1 MLMNEKKPGIGI
13 LIFMVWCALGGLRPE
28 VSRAQEALHPPVFG
42 KFQGLNSPLHI
53 PLVLSGNFGELRQDH
68 FHTGLDFKT
77 EGREGLPVLAA
88 SDGVVARI
96 KISPYGYGRALYLSD
111 PQGLTTVYAHLQ
123 RFAPMLEQYALEQQ
137 YAQQRFGIDQSPKRA
152 FSFVQGDTIGW
163 SGNSGSS
170 GGPHLHFE
178 VRETKTQH
186 PINPFFWGFDVPD
199 EVAPELQGLWVLPV
213 DGSRVNGSQRP
224 VRFSPGAQTIRIT
237 GKARLGLE
245 ALDRLDGAT
254 NRCGVYRAELYVDE
268 VLWFAWELDTLNF
281 AVSRDMNAHAL
292 YDAWER
298 TGEQVHRLHRLPG
311 NRLPIYEAY
320 RTSAVLDGGDSL
332 AQDIEVRIWDVHGNQ
347 TAGKWQVTF
356 ESAPLEQDSGL
367 YRYDQPFDVRNGVA
381 SASGP
386 ARVFYEDFEFPFEP
400 KSGDEAWWQI
410 GPQDM
415 PTSRSI
421 RVELPVDPGASDHT
435 LAVRKGRGGKIEGVY
450 TGKVIRPDLFSFE
463 TKTCG
468 VYRLMQDTVAP
479 NLRPHRQFRTGD
491 PNVLNVQGAKELRF
505 DLADDLSG
513 IDAYEARLDGRW
525 ILFRWDPKRERIWY
539 EVSDQKH
546 RQSTEH
552 VLEIWA
558 RDASGNRVEW
568 RGTVQ
573 FE

>member
-1 MLMNEKKPGIGI
+1 MVRLGWAEARGFAGPRGIASAR
-13 LIFMVWCALGGLRPE
+13 FRQ
-28 VSRAQEALHPPVFG
+28 VSRAQF
-42 KFQGLNSPLHI
+42 PLHI

-254 NRCGVYRAELYVDE
+254 NRCGVYRLSS
-268 VLWFAWELDTLNF
+268 TLMRCF
-281 AVSRDMNAHAL
+281 GL
-292 YDAWER
+292 
-298 TGEQVHRLHRLPG
+298 
-311 NRLPIYEAY
+311 
-320 RTSAVLDGGDSL
+320 
-332 AQDIEVRIWDVHGNQ
+332 HGNW
-347 TAGKWQVTF
+347 T
-356 ESAPLEQDSGL
+356 P
-367 YRYDQPFDVRNGVA
+367 
-381 SASGP
+381 
-386 ARVFYEDFEFPFEP
+386 
-400 KSGDEAWWQI
+400 
-410 GPQDM
+410 
-415 PTSRSI
+415 
-421 RVELPVDPGASDHT
+421 
-435 LAVRKGRGGKIEGVY
+435 
-450 TGKVIRPDLFSFE
+450 
-463 TKTCG
+463 
-468 VYRLMQDTVAP
+468 
-479 NLRPHRQFRTGD
+479 
-491 PNVLNVQGAKELRF
+491 
-505 DLADDLSG
+505 
-513 IDAYEARLDGRW
+513 
-525 ILFRWDPKRERIWY
+525 
-539 EVSDQKH
+539 
-546 RQSTEH
+546 
-552 VLEIWA
+552 
-558 RDASGNRVEW
+558 
-568 RGTVQ
+568 
-573 FE
+573 